1 METEELNFLLQ
12 SGIVLCKLAV
22 KIVPGTDIQTDK
34 LQVIIIIIMIKIIII
49 IFIIIY
55 NRIIAGWQL
64 DDEEEKHFLVSCSCS
79 KLWRTG

>member
-1 METEELNFLLQ
+1 MMETEELNFLLQ

-34 LQVIIIIIMIKIIII
+34 LQVVIMIIIIIMIKITII

-64 DDEEEKHFLVSCSCS
+64 DDEEEKHFLVS
-79 KLWRTG
+79 